1 MVAPTLLPF
10 FLQVH
15 ISQQDTVWTS
25 TFFPSV
31 PSFIYFSFFFFS
43 RWLHTH
49 IYIYICIY
57 IYLTLLK
64 LFVVP
69 HSFFFPMAFVYIDLF
84 LKVLPQVYYCFLI
97 FHIYSASAALF
108 FFLAPAAKTKKRFLI
123 IVSYCLFFFFLIPF
137 CSQ

>member
-84 LKVLPQVYYCFLI
+84 LKVVPQVYYCFII

-108 FFLAPAAKTKKRFLI
+108 FFFGAGSKNQKTF
-123 IVSYCLFFFFLIPF
+123 SNYCLLLSVFFFLIPF